1 MGQQNRTE
9 HERSRI
15 AWGWVGETERVGR
28 VEDKKRERAKEEKES
43 RNSRIKRRMS
53 NCRKGSQELEKFR
66 VREEVRRA
74 RML

>member
-15 AWGWVGETERVGR
+15 GWGRQ
-28 VEDKKRERAKEEKES
+28 REWAKEKRDS
-43 RNSRIKRRMS
+43 RNSEIKRRMS
-53 NCRKGSQELEKFR
+53 NCGEGSHELEKFR
-66 VREEVRRA
+66 TREEVRRA